1 MPANNE
7 YIEKILERGGLYRQ
21 AILDLA
27 HLLSTEN
34 DDSEVIST
42 ADAIERIAEA
52 NVEELRSKAKKLLNS
67 MKGKSAE
74 DKDIALNNF
83 MKINTKRFMA
93 EKIIGLAQEA
103 KAIVSRKGVI
113 TTSTSI
119 SNMIAYAREYER
131 AYRLQSTSTPDDWIM
146 EAIAAEEAAAAE
158 AQEAEAYAL
167 VRAEIALMEDAAKA
181 RAVVE
186 KQIEDDA
193 ARAAAAADA
202 AAAVAEVDAFLKE
215 QQIDE
220 DEKLA
225 WRVYEKLNGTKSQG
239 GKSRKQKSRKQKS
252 RKQKSRKQKSRKQK
266 SRKQKS
272 RK

>member
-1 MPANNE
+1 
-7 YIEKILERGGLYRQ
+7 
-21 AILDLA
+21 
-27 HLLSTEN
+27 
-34 DDSEVIST
+34 
-42 ADAIERIAEA
+42 
-52 NVEELRSKAKKLLNS
+52 

-83 MKINTKRFMA
+83 TKINTKRFMA

-131 AYRLQSTSTPDDWIM
+131 AYRLQSTSTLDDWIM

-193 ARAAAAADA
+193 AKARAVVEKQIEDDA
-202 AAAVAEVDAFLKE
+202 NLAYAWLIQEQE
-215 QQIDE
+215 QQAINNQRHIG
-220 DEKLA
+220 A
-225 WRVYEKLNGTKSQG
+225 INSQSQG
-239 GKSRKQKSRKQKS
+239 GKSRKQKYRKQKSRKQKS
-252 RKQKSRKQKSRKQK
+252 RKQKSRKQKYRK
-266 SRKQKS
+266 
-272 RK
+272 